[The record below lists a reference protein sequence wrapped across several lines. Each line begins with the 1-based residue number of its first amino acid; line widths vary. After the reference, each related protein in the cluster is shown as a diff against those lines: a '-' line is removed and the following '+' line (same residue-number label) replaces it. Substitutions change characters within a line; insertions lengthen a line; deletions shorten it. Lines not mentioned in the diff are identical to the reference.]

1 MVIVMI
7 KILETVHHRK
17 LKKTPHSFG

>member
-1 MVIVMI
+1 MI